1 MTKTAAMTQAEQMQ
15 LDAVL
20 RAIQT
25 MSDKHREFEAAMHAG
40 DEQAVRA
47 ALQACTEASH
57 AWVRTPSDFED
68 GSPADVARYAALDEI
83 DALAAAPIPWD
94 PDDRG
99 ATVLAAEVAEIAA
112 ASDAMGAAYEL
123 VAEIDE
129 ELEHLEDDIEM
140 LKDML
145 GLLDDEEG
153 CECGNYSSEPD
164 ELDDEIRVEYGGR
177 LAREARRFE
186 YGRRLARNERQVAAL
201 VTERAAKLGPGGE
214 DPLNYWGL
222 LAKHGLMIPEWQAI
236 RSYQQ
241 RMQQAPVSA

>member
-47 ALQACTEASH
+47 ALQACSEASQ
-57 AWVRTPSDFED
+57 AWIRTPSDFED
-68 GSPADVARYAALDEI
+68 GSPADVARYAALDEL
-83 DALAAAPIPWD
+83 DALAKAPIPWD
-94 PDDRG
+94 PEDRG

-129 ELEHLEDDIEM
+129 ELEYLEGTIEL

-145 GLLDDEEG
+145 GLLDDEDG
-153 CECGNYSSEPD
+153 DCECEDCIREPD
-164 ELDDEIRVEYGGR
+164 ELDEETRAEYEAR
-177 LAREARRFE
+177 LARDKRRFVE
-186 YGRRLARNERQVAAL
+186 LNM
-201 VTERAAKLGPGGE
+201 ERAAKLGAGGE
-214 DPLNYWGL
+214 DPLGYWGL
-222 LAKHGLMIPEWQAI
+222 LAKHGLMIPEWHAI
-236 RSYQQ
+236 HSYQQ
-241 RMQQAPVSA
+241 RMQQPPAVV